1 MTLRPL
7 RKPLLPLR
15 LIPSKGLN
23 MRLRLSAALILG
35 IALLLVSAF
44 RFVQWKPT
52 RAEDDRLKGSYRFE
66 SNGWIYV
73 HLEGSPDK
81 IGYQHGSLLAKET
94 ADLLRVLKPFL
105 QHETKHDWNFYRQA
119 SQEILWPK
127 IDPEFQTE
135 IDGIVRGLNDRGVKA
150 DRWDIVALNALE
162 ELPYYYVPWL
172 DKQQGTKASTHS
184 PGNCS
189 AFIATGS
196 YTKDRRVVMGH
207 NNWTN
212 YATGSRWNII
222 FDIRPQRGNR
232 IIMDGLPG
240 VITSDDDFGVNSAGI
255 MITETTITGFT
266 LFDPHG
272 SPEFYRSRKA
282 LQYSNSIDDYV
293 RIMLEGN
300 NGGYANDW
308 LIGDNKTGEIAVFEL
323 GLKEHSLRRTKDG
336 YFVGSNFPVD
346 PKLARVETNFDFSN
360 RGGSPLARKARWE
373 QLIKQ
378 NAQAIDANVVKQMEG
393 DTYDAYEKQPGPNE
407 RSLCGCVDISPRGI
421 PEWDWGKF
429 YPGGTVQAKAIDAR
443 MAEQMQF
450 WAAMGHPCGYDFIAA
465 TFLNDHPDYGSMKG
479 LLNDMKSHPWTG
491 FNSGMRK

>member
-1 MTLRPL
+1 MPFAT
-7 RKPLLPLR
+7 R
-15 LIPSKGLN
+15 LIAAGLAIASVALHAAAASEN
-23 MRLRLSAALILG
+23 QLQGSA
-35 IALLLVSAF
+35 
-44 RFVQWKPT
+44 
-52 RAEDDRLKGSYRFE
+52 RFE
-66 SNGWIYV
+66 RNGWIYIR
-73 HLEGSPDK
+73 LAGPPARL
-81 IGYQHGSLLAKET
+81 GYQHGYLLAPEIK
-94 ADLLRVLKPFL
+94 ALLGVLPPFL
-105 QHETKHDWNFYRQA
+105 AHTTKHNWQFYRDA
-119 SQEILWPK
+119 SQRILWPK
-127 IDPEFQTE
+127 IDAEFQSE
-135 IDGIVRGLNDRGVKA
+135 IDGIVAGLAARGVKA

-222 FDIRPQRGNR
+222 FDLTPQRGNR

-255 MITETTITGFT
+255 MITETTITGFE

-346 PKLARVETNFDFSN
+346 PQLARKETNFDAANKQS
-360 RGGSPLARKARWE
+360 SPNARRARWE
-373 QLIKQ
+373 QLMAQ
-378 NAQAIDANVVKQMEG
+378 NKGKIDVEIAKQMES
-393 DTYDAYEKQPGPNE
+393 DTYDIIEKKQQPDE
-407 RSLCGCVDISPRGI
+407 RTLCGCVDVSPRGI

-429 YPGGTVQAKAIDAR
+429 FPGGTVQAKAIDSK
-443 MAEQMQF
+443 MADAMAF
-450 WAAMGHPCGYDFIAA
+450 WAAMGHPCGADFIAA
-465 TFLNDHPDYGSMKG
+465 DFIKQHPEYAWMRG
-479 LLNDMKSHPWTG
+479 LLQDMPSRPWTK
-491 FNSGMRK
+491 FASGMK